1 MPQIINTNISAL
13 TIQNNLNAS
22 QGSLATSLQR
32 LSSGLRI
39 NSAKD
44 DAAGLAI
51 SARMSSQIGGLDQAG
66 RNANDAISLS
76 QTADG
81 ALAGAADSLNTIR
94 SLAIQSA
101 NFTNSASDRAALQQ
115 EALALTNEIQRVAT
129 TTQFNGNNILD
140 GTLSNAQFQIGAN
153 AGQTVTFA
161 INNAQTTAI
170 GNEGFQGQSNTASSV
185 AAATA
190 TSTIANNRIALQT
203 YSLIVNGN
211 TATFTTT
218 AAQSVQ
224 SVAANL
230 NLLSQTTGIT
240 ALAQTAAGMSVSA
253 TGTVGFTISSGGVNS
268 AVVSAAITSTS
279 DMSALANA
287 VNAQSAVTGIFASSI
302 PGFATLTLT
311 NAQGTDIQVNNFIE
325 AGGSATVG
333 GSNAY
338 TGVPVGA
345 NVTLVGTSGQNNFTT
360 VGGELQLNSPNIYSL
375 TSAAVAGASSSGLVT
390 TSNPQFST
398 LSALSTV
405 NIGTVSGA
413 NAAIAI
419 IDAALANINSIRGGL
434 GALQNRFTSTIANLQ
449 TASQNLSAAR
459 SRIQD
464 ADFASETT
472 NLSRSQVLQQAGTAM
487 LAQANA
493 LPDQVLTLLR

>member
-1 MPQIINTNISAL
+1 MPSIINTNINSL
-13 TIQNNLNAS
+13 TIQGNLNAS

-51 SARMSSQIGGLDQAG
+51 SARMTSQIGGLDQAG

-81 ALAGAADSLNTIR
+81 ALGSVADNLNTIR

-101 NFTNSASDRAALQQ
+101 NFTNSASDRAALQA

-153 AGQTVTFA
+153 AGQTVSFAISSAQTQNIGNNNFVGQVSVDSSAAAQTANSTVPTNRVRANNYSLTVNGVVSTFA
-161 INNAQTTAI
+161 
-170 GNEGFQGQSNTASSV
+170 
-185 AAATA
+185 AT
-190 TSTIANNRIALQT
+190 
-203 YSLIVNGN
+203 GG
-211 TATFTTT
+211 
-218 AAQSVQ
+218 Q
-224 SVAANL
+224 SVAGVAATI
-230 NLLSQTTGIT
+230 NLLQNTTNVT
-240 ALAQTAAGMSVSA
+240 ALAQTQVGLGVGS
-253 TGTVGFTISSGGVNS
+253 TGTVGFTIGTSASAT
-268 AVVSAAITSTS
+268 AVVSAAVTATTDLSS
-279 DMSALANA
+279 LANA
-287 VNAQSAVTGIFASSI
+287 INAQSAVTGIFAT
-302 PGFATLTLT
+302 ATAGASQLTLT
-311 NAQGTDIQVNNFIE
+311 NSQGNNIQIADFTDSG
-325 AGGSATVG
+325 GGSASVT

-338 TGVPVGA
+338 TGSSVGTV
-345 NVTLVGTSGQNNFTT
+345 VTLAGTGGGADSTV
-360 VGGELQLNSPNIYSL
+360 VGGILQLNSPNIYSL
-375 TSAAVAGASSSGLVT
+375 TGAAAATSGGFITSST
-390 TSNPQFST
+390 AQFST
-398 LSALSTV
+398 LAALSTV
-405 NIGTVSGA
+405 NIGSVSGS
-413 NAAIAI
+413 NNAIAI

-434 GALQNRFTSTIANLQ
+434 GALQNRFTSTISNLQ
-449 TASQNLSAAR
+449 TATTNLTASR

-493 LPDQVLTLLR
+493 LPNQVLALLR